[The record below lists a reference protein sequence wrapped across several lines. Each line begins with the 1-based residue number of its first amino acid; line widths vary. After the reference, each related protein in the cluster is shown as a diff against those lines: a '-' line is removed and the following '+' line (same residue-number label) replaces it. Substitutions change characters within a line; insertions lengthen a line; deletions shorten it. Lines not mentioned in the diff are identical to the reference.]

1 MPDYLKRTGELITR
15 LQELEPKL
23 PENERPK
30 VRQAL
35 FSYFDAR
42 KAALDDLQKLLDD
55 VGAATDKENQWR
67 DRVGRMRDDLN
78 RYIGDLLSGLSDPS
92 PGLFAFRALVLNDE
106 NRFWEGL
113 KEIKVA
119 EKRDQITAIRLKL
132 EALATELE
140 EKWRTVE
147 SNDSS
152 IDEREKAIYQQ
163 MQENFRVGLNAVS
176 AAHGTMK
183 EQVAAAV
190 LDVLDWKKKISPG
203 GITGSFSVSAAI
215 SAIKYLLELKTGFA
229 VSTAQKVAKE
239 ALRAYLQMNEDFKR
253 RVAEYRSLV
262 ANEGGVLILYG
273 RTYKDTQEF
282 IRTNGFDQAKELY
295 PKANDSLNSWSSA
308 QASGGCRDDAEQFAH
323 DALERLSWVLA
334 RTEASFNDC
343 VSRHRGKF
351 YGPVD
356 PGTKEMLCEFKE
368 WEDRLNNLKGMSVET
383 QLRQYRDDAKNVFLI
398 DIDTMVAKSVDDL
411 RSEANTLVLPMFNRP
426 NKEIIL
432 TITGSDADDL
442 AEAYKFQC
450 SNFVGQIRAE
460 IEALVRSAEEAG
472 RELTPE
478 ELQKALDR
486 QLLPGLASIPSEY
499 WDLVK
504 N

>member
-1 MPDYLKRTGELITR
+1 MSDYLKRTGELITR
-15 LQELEPKL
+15 HLELEPKL
-23 PENERPK
+23 TENERPR
-30 VRQAL
+30 VRQSL
-35 FSYFDAR
+35 FNYFDAR

-55 VGAATDKENQWR
+55 CGTSTDKEGQWR
-67 DRVGRMRDDLN
+67 DRVGRMRDDLT
-78 RYIGDLLSGLSDPS
+78 RYIGDLLSGLSDPT
-92 PGLFAFRALVLNDE
+92 PALFAFRAQVLNDE

-119 EKRDQITAIRLKL
+119 EKRDQITTTRLKI

-147 SNDSS
+147 DSDKS
-152 IDEREKAIYQQ
+152 IDEREKAIYTQ
-163 MQENFRVGLNAVS
+163 MQENFRVGINAVA
-176 AAHGTMK
+176 AAHGSMK

-190 LDVLDWKKKISPG
+190 LDALDWKKKISPG
-203 GITGSFSVSAAI
+203 GITGSFSVSAAL
-215 SAIKYLLELKTGFA
+215 SVIKYLLEIKTGFA

-253 RVAEYRSLV
+253 RVVEYRALV

-282 IRTNGFDQAKELY
+282 IKNNGFDQAKELY
-295 PKANDSLNSWSSA
+295 PKANDSLNGWSSA
-308 QASGGCRDDAEQFAH
+308 QAAGGCREDAEQFAH
-323 DALERLSWVLA
+323 DAMEHLSWVLA
-334 RTEASFNDC
+334 RTEASFNDF
-343 VSRHRGKF
+343 VNRHRGKF

-356 PGTKEMLCEFKE
+356 AGTKEMLCEFRE
-368 WEDRLNNLKGMSVET
+368 WEDRLNNLKGMSLET
-383 QLRQYRDDAKNVFLI
+383 QLRQYRDEARNAFLI

-411 RSEANTLVLPMFNRP
+411 RREAKTIVLPMFNRP

-432 TITGSDADDL
+432 TITGTEADEL

-460 IEALVRSAEEAG
+460 VEAMVKAAEEAS

-486 QLLPGLASIPSEY
+486 QLLPGIAGIPSEY